1 MKMSIFIIAAVS
13 VLTFGACTVRII
25 DNKEA
30 AGKMV
35 EKTIDVKDFNK
46 LQLDT
51 YADVV
56 YTVSDTF
63 SVRVKAGEGD
73 MKNLQF
79 ENKDSVLYIDYR
91 SSDNEN
97 GRIWNINFHRNR
109 SCTVYISAPYLEHI
123 GISGSA
129 DFTCKDTIATK
140 DFNVSIAGSGDV
152 KLKGV
157 KAEAV
162 TFKIA
167 GSGDIDASLCDVA
180 YSKFAIAG
188 SGDMDVNFRDCGEA
202 SASISGS
209 GDMDFS
215 GTLGSL
221 AQSVAG
227 SGDIKTKKLTLTG
240 NRSK

>member
-1 MKMSIFIIAAVS
+1 MSIFIIAAVS
-13 VLTFGACTVRII
+13 VLTFGACSVRII

-35 EKTIDVKDFNK
+35 EKTIDVKDFNG
-46 LQLDT
+46 LHLSHS
-51 YADVV
+51 ANVV

-63 SVRVKAGEGD
+63 SVRVKASEGD

-79 ENKDSVLYIDYR
+79 ENRDSILHIDYH
-91 SSDNEN
+91 SSDSDN
-97 GRIWNINFHRNR
+97 GRIWNINLRRNN
-109 SCTVYISAPYLEHI
+109 SCTVYISAPYLQHV

-140 DFNVSIAGSGDV
+140 DFEVSIAGSGDV
-152 KLKGV
+152 RLKGV
-157 KAEAV
+157 KAETV

-180 YSKFAIAG
+180 YSEFSIAG
-188 SGDMDVNFRDCGEA
+188 SGDMDVDFRDCGDA
-202 SASISGS
+202 SARISGS

-215 GTLGSL
+215 GTLGTLS
-221 AQSVAG
+221 QSVAG

-240 NRSK
+240 KKNQ